1 MAVRS
6 SKISQ
11 APEVCN
17 YFYTALAPMYLK
29 PIKDEDRRR
38 ALCTVEHMPTA
49 GNEPYEGKL
58 SQNNFSFFFWWF
70 NMDIV
75 GKV

>member
-1 MAVRS
+1 
-6 SKISQ
+6 
-11 APEVCN
+11 
-17 YFYTALAPMYLK
+17 MYLK